1 MAIDAI
7 RGALDARLASCVLGA
22 VGVFWS
28 RVERGEFPLWHSGCS
43 KREQVV
49 PRSPAGLPGRE
60 RRSVGSSVA
69 RVADGQPDT
78 AVASDGRMATKP
90 VDALPIY
97 LKDMSSVP
105 LLGADQERELFER
118 LERARAGLRALVEEL
133 PEAYRPVL
141 TARAP
146 VIEEE
151 SDVEISEP
159 AADVEIIHDCFERY
173 LREHPNRVDHK
184 VVLLARQHRRE
195 LGSIKEE
202 LVLANL
208 RLVVHIAKRYSSH
221 GVALLDLIQEGNIGL
236 MRAIGKFEYARGNK
250 LSTYAHWWI
259 KQAIVRAI
267 ADKSRLIRLPVH
279 LHERRRKINQVS
291 GQLSQRLGRQPEPS
305 EIAHKLH
312 VSLDAVEKVLATIP
326 DAVALDDTSDEERG
340 PSVLQTVEDSRAVSP
355 WLHLAR
361 RDLSAKVDQIL
372 KSLPEREERVLRLRF
387 GIGRP
392 NAFTLDQI
400 GEMIHVSRERVRQIQ
415 AAAIRRLQAS
425 EALDDFRRFAGTV

>member
-7 RGALDARLASCVLGA
+7 RGALDARLASCVLAA
-22 VGVFWS
+22 VDVFWS
-28 RVERGEFPLWHSGCS
+28 RAEQGEFPLWHNGCS
-43 KREQVV
+43 NREQVV
-49 PRSPAGLPGRE
+49 PRSPAGLPRRE
-60 RRSVGSSVA
+60 RRSVGSS
-69 RVADGQPDT
+69 
-78 AVASDGRMATKP
+78 VASDGRMATKP

-105 LLGADQERELFER
+105 LLGAEQERELFER
-118 LERARAGLRALVEEL
+118 LERANAGLRALVEEL

-146 VIEEE
+146 ETEEE
-151 SDVEISEP
+151 SDVET
-159 AADVEIIHDCFERY
+159 IHACFERY
-173 LREHPNRVDHK
+173 QREHPDRVDDK

-195 LGSIKEE
+195 LDSIKEE

-291 GQLSQRLGRQPEPS
+291 GQLSQRLGRQPEPL
-305 EIAHKLH
+305 EIARKLH

-340 PSVLQTVEDSRAVSP
+340 PSVLQTVEDSRVVSP

-361 RDLSAKVDQIL
+361 RDLSARVDEIL

-392 NAFTLDQI
+392 NAYTLDQI